1 MTTTHEID
9 LLVVRARDA
18 SSLLKSLSHEARL
31 LIMCHLM
38 DGEKSVSELERSLGR
53 RQAAVSQQ
61 LARLRLDG
69 LVRARRDGKT
79 IFYSV
84 ASTQATE
91 VLVALRVAL
100 SSLEDG
106 YANGSGAD

>member
-1 MTTTHEID
+1 MTSPSDTD
-9 LLVVRARDA
+9 LLVARARDA
-18 SSLLKSLSHEARL
+18 TSLLKSLSHEARL

-38 DGEKSVSELERSLGR
+38 DGEKSVTELERSLGR

-69 LVRARRDGKT
+69 LVKARRQGKT

-84 ASTQATE
+84 ASVPATQ
-91 VLVALRVAL
+91 VLLALRAAIADPEDAMRD
-100 SSLEDG
+100 SSSAE
-106 YANGSGAD
+106 